1 MSNITSSI
9 PKGTD
14 EFTTEVSGFFETLAK
29 NWQAVVAVIV
39 LAVIASGVGVFM
51 MTKKEERVDQG
62 RNALYLAEKN
72 LDEQMKKMAQPVDT
86 TKLEA
91 EAKNAKDPKAANAA
105 RVKAMS
111 EADAVSYQHFDVDA
125 KLADTVKQL
134 QAIGQDYPNTRPG
147 YEATML
153 LGKLYL
159 DHGQPAKA
167 QEWFVKSTESA
178 PTKLDKALA
187 WSSAGYANENDG
199 KFKEAID
206 AFDKAMAQGEGVI
219 KGDVM
224 MGKARSYQALKDNGQ
239 AKATYDQIISQL
251 PNTEY
256 AKSAESLK
264 ARLQ

>member
-1 MSNITSSI
+1 MSEITSSI

-14 EFTTEVSGFFETLAK
+14 EFTSDVSGFFETLAK
-29 NWQAVVAVIV
+29 NWHAVVAVIV
-39 LAVIASGVGVFM
+39 LAVIGSGVAVFM

-62 RNALYLAEKN
+62 RNALFLAEKN
-72 LDEQMKKMAQPVDT
+72 LDEQMKKMAQPAET
-86 TKLEA
+86 SSNLEA
-91 EAKNAKDPKAANAA
+91 AVKDPKAANAA
-105 RVKAMS
+105 RMKAAA

-125 KLADTVKQL
+125 KLGDTVKQL
-134 QAIGQDYPNTRPG
+134 QAIGQGYPNTRPG
-147 YEATML
+147 YEAMML

-159 DHGQPAKA
+159 DHGQALKA

-199 KFKEAID
+199 KFKEAIE
-206 AFDKAMAQGEGVI
+206 AFDKAIAQGEGVL

-239 AKATYDQIISQL
+239 AKTTYDQIISQL

-256 AKSAESLK
+256 SKSAESLK